1 MIRLHIIAE
10 GQTEEEFVNTILT
23 DHLGYFNISTDVH
36 RITTKRTRTEVVR
49 GGLPSYQKIKKDII
63 LWLKQDK
70 DSQARFTT
78 MCDLYALPN
87 NFPEFEE
94 AQKISDPYQKVQHLE
109 NALFEDIFEDMN
121 DSRFIP
127 YIQLHEFEAL
137 ILSDPI
143 KLEERFPDYQSEVQ
157 KLVSLCQSFES
168 PELINDGEQTAPS
181 KRIIQAIPRYKGA
194 KVSVAPLMAKKI
206 GLETIRQKCP
216 HFNQWIERLENLS
229 KLEIYQDY

>member
-1 MIRLHIIAE
+1 MMIRLHIIAE

-23 DHLGYFNISTDVH
+23 EHLGYFNISTDVH
-36 RITTKRTRTEVVR
+36 CITTKRTRTKVFR

-63 LWLKQDK
+63 FWLRQDK
-70 DSQARFTT
+70 HPEARFTT

-87 NFPEFEE
+87 DFPEFEE
-94 AQKISDPYQKVQHLE
+94 AQKISDPYERVEQLE
-109 NALFEDIFEDMN
+109 NALFQDIN

-137 ILSDPI
+137 ILSEPI
-143 KLEERFPDYQSEVQ
+143 KLEERFPNYQSEVK

-181 KRIIQAIPRYKGA
+181 KRIIQAIPSYEGA
-194 KVSVAPLMAKKI
+194 KVSVAPLMAQKI
-206 GLETIRQKCP
+206 GLENIRQKCP

-229 KLEIYQDY
+229 QPE

>member
-23 DHLGYFNISTDVH
+23 EHLGYFNISTDVH
-36 RITTKRTRTEVVR
+36 RITTKRTRTRVFR
-49 GGLPSYQKIKKDII
+49 GGLPSYQKIQKDII
-63 LWLKQDK
+63 LWLKDDK
-70 DSQARFTT
+70 HPEARFTT

-87 NFPEFEE
+87 DFPKFED
-94 AQKISDPYQKVQHLE
+94 AQKISDPYQKIQYLE
-109 NALFEDIFEDMN
+109 NALFDDIH

-143 KLEERFPDYQSEVQ
+143 KLEERFPDYQSKVQ
-157 KLVSLCQSFES
+157 QLVSLCQSFDS

-181 KRIIQAIPRYKGA
+181 KRIIQAIPLYEGA
-194 KVSVAPLMAKKI
+194 KPSVAPLIAQKI
-206 GLETIRQKCP
+206 GLKTIRKKCP

-229 KLEIYQDY
+229 QLE

>member
-10 GQTEEEFVNTILT
+10 GQTEEEFINTILT

-36 RITTKRTRTEVVR
+36 CMTTKRTRTVVHR
-49 GGLPSYQKIKKDII
+49 GGLVSYEKAKKDII

-70 DSQARFTT
+70 HPEARFTT
-78 MCDLYALPN
+78 MFDLYALPN
-87 NFPEFEE
+87 DFPEFEE
-94 AQKISDPYQKVQHLE
+94 AQKISDPYQKIKQLE
-109 NALFEDIFEDMN
+109 NALFEDIN

-143 KLEERFPDYQSEVQ
+143 KLEERFPDYQSEVKQ
-157 KLVSLCQSFES
+157 LVSLCQSFES

-181 KRIIQAIPRYKGA
+181 KRIIQAIPSYEGA
-194 KVSVAPLMAKKI
+194 KVSVAPLMAQKI

-216 HFNQWIERLENLS
+216 HFNQWIETIRKFIS
-229 KLEIYQDY
+229 T

>member
-23 DHLGYFNISTDVH
+23 EHLGYFNISTDVH
-36 RITTKRTRTEVVR
+36 CITTKRTRTKVFR

-63 LWLKQDK
+63 FWLRQDK
-70 DSQARFTT
+70 HPEARFTT

-87 NFPEFEE
+87 DFPEFEE
-94 AQKISDPYQKVQHLE
+94 AQKISDPYERVEQLE
-109 NALFEDIFEDMN
+109 NALFQDIN

-137 ILSDPI
+137 ILSEPI
-143 KLEERFPDYQSEVQ
+143 KLEERFPNYQSEVK

-181 KRIIQAIPRYKGA
+181 KRIIQAIPSYEGA
-194 KVSVAPLMAKKI
+194 KVSVAPLTAQKI
-206 GLETIRQKCP
+206 GLENIRQKCP

-229 KLEIYQDY
+229 QPE

>member
-10 GQTEEEFVNTILT
+10 GQTEEEFINTILT
-23 DHLGYFNISTDVH
+23 EHLGYFNISTDVH
-36 RITTKRTRTEVVR
+36 CITTKRTRTSVHR
-49 GGLPSYQKIKKDII
+49 GGLVSYEKAKKDIT

-70 DSQARFTT
+70 NPQVRFTT
-78 MCDLYALPN
+78 MFDLYALPN
-87 NFPEFEE
+87 DFHEFEE
-94 AQKISDPYQKVQHLE
+94 AQKISDPYQKVKQLE
-109 NALFEDIFEDMN
+109 NALFQDIN

-181 KRIIQAIPRYKGA
+181 KRIIQAIPSYEGA
-194 KVSVAPLMAKKI
+194 KVSVAPLIAQKI

-229 KLEIYQDY
+229 KLE

>member
-23 DHLGYFNISTDVH
+23 EHLGYFNISTDVH
-36 RITTKRTRTEVVR
+36 CITTKRTRTKVFR

-63 LWLKQDK
+63 FWLRQDK
-70 DSQARFTT
+70 HPEARFTT

-87 NFPEFEE
+87 DFPEFEE
-94 AQKISDPYQKVQHLE
+94 AQKISDPYERVEQLE
-109 NALFEDIFEDMN
+109 NALFQDIN

-143 KLEERFPDYQSEVQ
+143 KLEERFPDYQSKVQ
-157 KLVSLCQSFES
+157 QLVSLCQSFDS

-181 KRIIQAIPRYKGA
+181 KRIIQAIPSYEGA
-194 KVSVAPLMAKKI
+194 KVSVAPLMAQKI
-206 GLETIRQKCP
+206 GLENIRQKCP

-229 KLEIYQDY
+229 QPE

>member
-23 DHLGYFNISTDVH
+23 EHLGYFNISTDVH
-36 RITTKRTRTEVVR
+36 CITTKRTRTKVFR

-63 LWLKQDK
+63 FWLRQDK
-70 DSQARFTT
+70 HPEARFTT

-87 NFPEFEE
+87 DFPEFEE
-94 AQKISDPYQKVQHLE
+94 AQKISDPYERVEQLE
-109 NALFEDIFEDMN
+109 NALFQDIN

-137 ILSDPI
+137 ILSEPI
-143 KLEERFPDYQSEVQ
+143 KLEERFPDYQSEVK

-168 PELINDGEQTAPS
+168 PELINDGKQTAPS
-181 KRIIQAIPRYKGA
+181 KRIIQAIPRYEGA
-194 KVSVAPLMAKKI
+194 KVSVAPLMAQKI
-206 GLETIRQKCP
+206 GLENIRQKCP

-229 KLEIYQDY
+229 QPE

>member
-36 RITTKRTRTEVVR
+36 CITTKRTRTSLHR
-49 GGLPSYQKIKKDII
+49 GGLVSYQKAKRDIT
-63 LWLKQDK
+63 LWLEQDK
-70 DSQARFTT
+70 HPEARFTT
-78 MCDLYALPN
+78 MFDLYALPN
-87 NFPEFEE
+87 DFPEFEE
-94 AQKISDPYQKVQHLE
+94 AQKRPDPYQKVKHLE
-109 NALFEDIFEDMN
+109 NALFDDI
-121 DSRFIP
+121 SYSCFIP

-143 KLEERFPDYQSEVQ
+143 KLEERFPDYQSKVQ
-157 KLVSLCQSFES
+157 QLVSLCQTFDS
-168 PELINDGEQTAPS
+168 PELINDGQQTAPS

-194 KVSVAPLMAKKI
+194 KESVAPLIAKKI

-216 HFNQWIERLENLS
+216 LLYHPR
-229 KLEIYQDY
+229 